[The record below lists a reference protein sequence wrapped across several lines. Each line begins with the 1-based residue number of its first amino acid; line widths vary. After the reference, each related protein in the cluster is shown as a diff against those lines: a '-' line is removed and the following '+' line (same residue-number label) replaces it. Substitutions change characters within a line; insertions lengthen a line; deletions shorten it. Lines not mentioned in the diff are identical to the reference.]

1 VQAETLGKREL
12 LVRKAVSGLED
23 ADLAEVISQLQ
34 SLLVNRDATQQVF
47 AKISQQ
53 SLFDF
58 IR

>member
-1 VQAETLGKREL
+1 
-12 LVRKAVSGLED
+12 
-23 ADLAEVISQLQ
+23 VISQLQ